1 MSDEHVLKHPSDT
14 AGPLHE
20 DDPELER
27 DYRML
32 ARILLDFYYEWQR
45 QQKSC
50 PQDGFDN
57 QG

>member
-1 MSDEHVLKHPSDT
+1 MSDEHVPKHPSDT
-14 AGPLHE
+14 SEPLHE

-32 ARILLDFYYEWQR
+32 ARILLDFYYERQR

-50 PQDGFDN
+50 PHDGFDN